1 MDALVVEYQSRILR
15 LRAAGVGKQSGR
27 MAGLGGGPERLRQR
41 QEHELQSG
49 DECQTWHRRI
59 GHSGDTKC

>member
-1 MDALVVEYQSRILR
+1 MLWSWNIK
-15 LRAAGVGKQSGR
+15 AAFYGCAPSVWGKQSGR
-27 MAGLGGGPERLRQR
+27 IAELGGGPERLRQR
-41 QEHELQSG
+41 QEDELQSG